1 MALESAPPRAVRA
14 ARRVLDFAGWH
25 PEWWIVTLSAAA
37 WLLVVLSAN
46 SSFVPEIC
54 FSVSLNPVKCSLL
67 RLSVWPIRSQ
77 LGADYTNWLLMTIA
91 VMLPLVIMPA
101 RHVAFRSFSWRRDR
115 AMAGFLLGYIFV
127 WALAGAALVPI
138 LVCARL
144 LDPSGGRL
152 AMMTALVCAA
162 AWQLTPWKL
171 RALRGC
177 HRMVAVSGTGWRAD
191 TDCIRFGMETGG
203 NCAASCW
210 LLMLTSAIGAHG
222 LLAML
227 CVQMIALR
235 ERYAS
240 LSHAQPLDPIALIP
254 VAMLLQWQL

>member
-1 MALESAPPRAVRA
+1 MEFEPAPPQGVRA

-25 PEWWIVTLSAAA
+25 PEWWILTLSAAA
-37 WLLVVLSAN
+37 WLLVALSAN

-54 FSVSLNPVKCSLL
+54 FSGSLNPVERSLS
-67 RLSVWPIRSQ
+67 RLSVWSIRSQ
-77 LGADYTNWLLMTIA
+77 LGADYTSWLLMTIA
-91 VMLPLVIMPA
+91 VMLPVVIMPA
-101 RHVAFRSFSWRRDR
+101 RHIAFRSFSWRRDR
-115 AMAGFLLGYIFV
+115 AMAAFLLGYISV

-138 LVCARL
+138 LVCARQ

-152 AMMTALVCAA
+152 AMTAALVCAA
-162 AWQLTPWKL
+162 TWQLTPWKL

-191 TDCIRFGMETGG
+191 TDCIRFGMATGG

-210 LLMLTSAIGAHG
+210 LLMLTSAMGAHS

-240 LSHAQPLDPIALIP
+240 RPHAQPLDPIVLIP